1 MLEGIVLDMA
11 MDLFTNKID
20 LDIIADEIIRVRK
33 ESAKEHNELNIL
45 VTRQREA
52 QKALDNI
59 IKAAEAGFFTAST
72 RDRAEELE
80 DEIAN
85 LNILIAKERNKLE
98 QEISREEVMKYLT
111 NGVRQKSPEILI
123 ELLINKITIWDDH
136 IEIEFNYS
144 NNTNPDEHE
153 TVRRD
158 FSISR
163 NLYVM
168 IATNCVLIAR
178 RQLLYDAHYLQVAQ
192 TTLRDYSVS

>member
-1 MLEGIVLDMA
+1 MA

-59 IKAAEAGFFTAST
+59 IKAAEAGFFTATT

-153 TVRRD
+153 TARRD

-168 IATNCVLIAR
+168 IATNCVLIAS

-192 TTLRDYSVS
+192 TTLQDYSVS

>member
-1 MLEGIVLDMA
+1 MA
-11 MDLFTNKID
+11 MDLFKNKID

-59 IKAAEAGFFTAST
+59 IKAAEAGFFTAT
-72 RDRAEELE
+72 TTNRAEELE

-123 ELLINKITIWDDH
+123 ELLINKITI
-136 IEIEFNYS
+136 
-144 NNTNPDEHE
+144 
-153 TVRRD
+153 
-158 FSISR
+158 
-163 NLYVM
+163 
-168 IATNCVLIAR
+168 
-178 RQLLYDAHYLQVAQ
+178 
-192 TTLRDYSVS
+192 